1 MAVFQ
6 AGGGKWRGAQD
17 VKQVTGLIGGAGVGL
32 ALGGPLGALVGG
44 LAGYAIDF
52 LLAPAPRPAAFSI
65 ALIALCAKMAKADG
79 VVVPVEVAAFRQVF
93 DIPPEDL
100 AGVARVFDLA
110 RQDTAG
116 FESYAKQIG
125 ALFADEPETREDLLD
140 ALFHVAKADHAL
152 HPDELIFL
160 QKVGAL
166 LGFEGTAYDRI
177 EARHVRRPGD
187 PYAVL
192 DLPPDATDAQI
203 KARWRILVGEHH
215 PDRLLSRGLPP
226 VAIKL
231 ANDRVAAVNAAYARI
246 QALRT
251 AG

>member
-1 MAVFQ
+1 MALV
-6 AGGGKWRGAQD
+6 G
-17 VKQVTGLIGGAGVGL
+17 TIGGAGVGF

-44 LAGYAIDF
+44 LAGHALDR

-79 VVVPVEVAAFRQVF
+79 VVVPVEVAAFREVF
-93 DIPPEDL
+93 DIPPEEL

-110 RQDTAG
+110 SRDTAG
-116 FESYAKQIG
+116 FEAYARQIG
-125 ALFADEPETREDLLD
+125 TLFADEPETREDLLD

-152 HPDELIFL
+152 HPRELGFM
-160 QKVGAL
+160 QKVAGL
-166 LGFEGTAYDRI
+166 LGFDGAAYERI

-192 DLPPDATDAQI
+192 DLPHDATDSQL
-203 KARWRILVGEHH
+203 KTRWRQLVSAHH
-215 PDRLLSRGLPP
+215 PDRLQARGLPP
-226 VAIKL
+226 AAMKL

-246 QALRT
+246 QQQRET
-251 AG
+251 R